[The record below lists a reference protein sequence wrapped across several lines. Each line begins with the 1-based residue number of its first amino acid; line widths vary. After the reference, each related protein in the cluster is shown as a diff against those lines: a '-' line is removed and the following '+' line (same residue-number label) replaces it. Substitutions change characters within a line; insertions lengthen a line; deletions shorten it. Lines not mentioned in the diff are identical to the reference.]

1 MVNLEHTEDK
11 LVHIYE
17 QLNIWAINDIV
28 ERIMK
33 NDVLTETAKY
43 RIYKLREVGLHLT
56 EIKKIVKKLSGK
68 SQKEVNDIFK
78 RAGIENIRFNNAIFI
93 KNKVVHVSDRM
104 RDIINYYATGTN
116 NEFNSLI
123 DNFVNSSMNTLAFNM
138 DKVHFRVLSGIESQ
152 SEAIKET
159 IDELSDKGITLRSLG
174 GKNESLESAVR
185 RIIHTGVNK
194 CVGDLNLERAKEN
207 KYDFVLVSSHLGAR
221 HVENAN
227 PLYLSH
233 DIWQGKVYK
242 INWDSNKYMI

>member
-78 RAGIENIRFNNAIFI
+78 RAGVENIRFNNAIFI
-93 KNKVVHVSDRM
+93 KNKVLHVSDQVK
-104 RDIINYYATGTN
+104 DIVNYYATSTN
-116 NEFNSLI
+116 NEF
-123 DNFVNSSMNTLAFNM
+123 DNMLKNFANSSMNTLAFNM
-138 DKVHFRVLSGIESQ
+138 DKVHFRVLTGIQSQ
-152 SEAIKET
+152 AEAIKET
-159 IDELSDKGITLRSLG
+159 IDELGEKGVTIKSISGR
-174 GKNESLESAVR
+174 NESLESAVR

-194 CVGDLNLERAKEN
+194 CVGDLNLQRAKEN

-221 HVENAN
+221 HVENPN
-227 PLYLSH
+227 PKYLSH

-242 INWDSNKYMI
+242 VDWNSGL